1 MVLGAREFDG
11 AAVSAVRMAYKSMP
25 RVWAVV
31 KARDAS
37 IYYHDHVITRL
48 SSLALRSILNYI
60 TSIGISRAS
69 MLTSSLMYVYELSDS
84 RRS

>member
-37 IYYHDHVITRL
+37 IFCYDTGL
-48 SSLALRSILNYI
+48 SSLPLRSVLNYI
-60 TSIGISRAS
+60 TSIAISRAS
-69 MLTSSLMYVYELSDS
+69 MLTSSLMYELSDS